1 MAGSRPWRP
10 LSRADLEAHS
20 AAIRSGSG
28 TGICRRAGDRRISLG
43 VLGGGCDHAAMG
55 ICSHDGKLYEI
66 TSGYSLPDDAWQYEL
81 VGLTGPPGTGPYL
94 SVSIPDATLDGPFTP
109 RPTEHVVV
117 CAGGG
122 TVPWPVLE
130 KLMRLLDSS
139 GDLVDERRDL
149 SPEATAL
156 PLSRNTWSQGDRRFE
171 VNHYH
176 YGEAGSWCYEL
187 YEVEPG
193 TTENNYIDVLVPD
206 ASPESGPFVPMPAEH
221 VTLTMHGRWEL
232 PWPVFRRFLDA
243 VRAAGDIVDSPG
255 DEPTQTA

>member
-1 MAGSRPWRP
+1 
-10 LSRADLEAHS
+10 
-20 AAIRSGSG
+20 
-28 TGICRRAGDRRISLG
+28 
-43 VLGGGCDHAAMG
+43 MG

-130 KLMRLLDSS
+130 KLVHLLDTS

-156 PLSRNTWSQGDRRFE
+156 PCPATPGRRTTDGSRSTTSTTATPDRGATSCTRSSRRPPRTTTSTSWSPTP
-171 VNHYH
+171 H
-176 YGEAGSWCYEL
+176 
-187 YEVEPG
+187 P
-193 TTENNYIDVLVPD
+193 
-206 ASPESGPFVPMPAEH
+206 
-221 VTLTMHGRWEL
+221 
-232 PWPVFRRFLDA
+232 
-243 VRAAGDIVDSPG
+243 SPG
-255 DEPTQTA
+255 PSSRCRPSTSR